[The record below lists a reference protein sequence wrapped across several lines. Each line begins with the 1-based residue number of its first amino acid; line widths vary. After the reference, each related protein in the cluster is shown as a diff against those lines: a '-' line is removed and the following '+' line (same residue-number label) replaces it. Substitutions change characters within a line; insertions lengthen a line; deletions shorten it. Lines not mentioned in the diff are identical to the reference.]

1 MKYYVQRFRFA
12 ATGRWAVSLRTY
24 LLIFPFG
31 FLVTTERELIFN
43 NVTLSRAA
51 LIALSGELASFL
63 YLFITQYLVLGN
75 RENELQPIWKCCL
88 VWVTTGFVRGLT
100 VSVYANWAF
109 NYDFELVRRVVPA
122 TSYTTVVMALAAL
135 YFGSIDRRRT
145 ELRALQSLGQVLTQE
160 EKGLSKEDSRFRVQ
174 AQEVLH
180 KEILPQV
187 QALKRGVEVALPKYS
202 GEESGKELSK
212 LYNQSLQIA
221 HSINTQLQVLQTE
234 NQGPSVRS
242 EEPTIINYR
251 KALLPQIMSVR
262 LTVVFF
268 SLGAISGQL
277 SRNGLEG
284 VAAGLLGIFPLLL
297 VVIPVSQLIK
307 RVHKNKL
314 PLFLF
319 GFASAYA
326 VSYGYNLLQP
336 DLGFDLAHPY
346 APWYSAAK
354 TIYGLYFASVIASLL
369 VDSGRKRELAS
380 EFGTK
385 AKEAVE
391 RLEKGNQ
398 LIEQSI
404 QVGRYGTL
412 QGKLSGVTMALHLL
426 GSPSMEDIS
435 SDRKLELLKNA
446 NQMLGDSLA
455 EIESLKV

>member
-1 MKYYVQRFRFA
+1 M
-12 ATGRWAVSLRTY
+12 
-24 LLIFPFG
+24 I
-31 FLVTTERELIFN
+31 
-43 NVTLSRAA
+43 
-51 LIALSGELASFL
+51 
-63 YLFITQYLVLGN
+63 
-75 RENELQPIWKCCL
+75 PI
-88 VWVTTGFVRGLT
+88 
-100 VSVYANWAF
+100 
-109 NYDFELVRRVVPA
+109 
-122 TSYTTVVMALAAL
+122 
-135 YFGSIDRRRT
+135 
-145 ELRALQSLGQVLTQE
+145 
-160 EKGLSKEDSRFRVQ
+160 
-174 AQEVLH
+174 
-180 KEILPQV
+180 
-187 QALKRGVEVALPKYS
+187 
-202 GEESGKELSK
+202 
-212 LYNQSLQIA
+212 
-221 HSINTQLQVLQTE
+221 
-234 NQGPSVRS
+234 
-242 EEPTIINYR
+242 
-251 KALLPQIMSVR
+251 
-262 LTVVFF
+262 
-268 SLGAISGQL
+268 
-277 SRNGLEG
+277 
-284 VAAGLLGIFPLLL
+284 
-297 VVIPVSQLIK
+297 SQLIK
-307 RVHKNKL
+307 RVHRNKL

-412 QGKLSGVTMALHLL
+412 QGKLSGVTLALHLL